1 MIKIRLHGEE
11 EEIKKTIEILQ
22 SSFELLEVSK
32 LYADRGSSKYARC
45 YIDAKQ
51 QDNQ

>member
-1 MIKIRLHGEE
+1 MIRIRLHGEE
-11 EEIKKTIEILQ
+11 EEIKKAIEVLECT
-22 SSFELLEVSK
+22 FELLSVSD
-32 LYADRGSSKYARC
+32 LYADRGNSKYARC

>member
-11 EEIKKTIEILQ
+11 EEIKKAIEILQ
-22 SSFELLEVSK
+22 CSFELLSVSD
-32 LYADRGSSKYARC
+32 LYADRGNSKYARC